1 MTIEIPDITAAYV
14 QEYREV
20 EAELQICAADRN
32 RYDITTSGTDAT
44 ISVHIYST

>member
-20 EAELQICAADRN
+20 EAELQIYTN
-32 RYDITTSGTDAT
+32 E
-44 ISVHIYST
+44 